1 MRAES
6 GWESQKI
13 LLIFLQ
19 ERTME
24 KLPDQRHFPFRKK
37 KKLAGLTEIK
47 TFIGHNSMKSA
58 A

>member
-1 MRAES
+1 
-6 GWESQKI
+6 
-13 LLIFLQ
+13 
-19 ERTME
+19 ME

-58 A
+58 AEGESLQERCRKLSAD